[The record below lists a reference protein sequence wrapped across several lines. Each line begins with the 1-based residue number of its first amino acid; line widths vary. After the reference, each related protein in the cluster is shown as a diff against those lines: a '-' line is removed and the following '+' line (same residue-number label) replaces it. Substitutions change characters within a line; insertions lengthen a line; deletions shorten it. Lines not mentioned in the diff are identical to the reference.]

1 MGNSRLDEKV
11 FPSAG
16 DPRFADYL
24 AEVQR
29 PLVFTNGCFDILHRG
44 HVSYLETA
52 ASLGKGLIV
61 GVNSDESV
69 RRLGK
74 DPDRPFNNVEDRM
87 AVLAA
92 LQSVDAVV
100 AFDED
105 TPLEL
110 ILVVRPDVLVKGG
123 DWAVPDIVGGTE
135 VQSWGGSVHS
145 IEFEFQ
151 RSTTALIDKIR
162 NDT

>member
-1 MGNSRLDEKV
+1 MGRSRLDDKV
-11 FPSAG
+11 FTSAS

-24 AEVQR
+24 TGIQR

-52 ASLGKGLIV
+52 ASLGERLVV
-61 GVNSDESV
+61 GVNSDDSV

-74 DPDRPFNNVEDRM
+74 DPDRPFNNLEDRM

-110 ILVVRPDVLVKGG
+110 ILAVRPDVLVKGG
-123 DWAVPDIVGGTE
+123 DWAIPDIVGGKE
-135 VQSWGGSVHS
+135 VQSWGGTVHS

-151 RSTTALIDKIR
+151 RSTTALIESIR
-162 NDT
+162 NSA